1 MSELSNLS
9 QLLVSLGHPPVAF
22 EQLVKFIGFA
32 SRLKNDILLAQPA
45 TFDPASDM
53 LPILPPTIQEF
64 LSEACLISLL
74 SINIIWGVLAQ
85 TAWNTNL
92 NISPISGG
100 SLSDYEKFGHHR
112 GISKIY
118 YRYGSRHPY

>member
-22 EQLVKFIGFA
+22 EQLVKFIAFA
-32 SRLKNDILLAQPA
+32 SRLKNNILLAQPA
-45 TFDPASDM
+45 TFDPASDT
-53 LPILPPTIQEF
+53 LPIQF
-64 LSEACLISLL
+64 HSEACLISLL

-100 SLSDYEKFGHHR
+100 SLSDYEKFGHH
-112 GISKIY
+112 
-118 YRYGSRHPY
+118 